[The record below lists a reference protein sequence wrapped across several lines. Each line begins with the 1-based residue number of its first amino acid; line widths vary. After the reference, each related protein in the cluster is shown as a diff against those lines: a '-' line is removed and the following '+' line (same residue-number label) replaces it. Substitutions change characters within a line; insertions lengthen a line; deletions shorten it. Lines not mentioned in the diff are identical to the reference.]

1 MAELE
6 DVDGNLFPF
15 AALKSNHYETLSSFK
30 ALLRPDFLGGHIL
43 FISIAMIWKL
53 QTVSACST

>member
-1 MAELE
+1 MAEPE

-15 AALKSNHYETLSSFK
+15 AGLKSNHYETLSSFK
-30 ALLRPDFLGGHIL
+30 ALLRPAFFGGRIL
-43 FISIAMIWKL
+43 FIPIVMTWKL